1 MKKLL
6 LLLIFG
12 VSAAYAQIEKMNI
25 YTDNS
30 PNPQAISIID
40 INMITFADEQMIVN
54 TKDGDQQFSIEA
66 VDKINFTPASL
77 NIEVYFNMHNGQVI
91 TYKTSEFDDLLFVTT
106 ITSVKDNGESY
117 PGEVSFTKGSPNPF
131 SEKIDI
137 EFNLEKP
144 GFVEATITDING
156 KLLKSLLNDN
166 LDKGTHSMMWDGLSS
181 EGIRV
186 SPGSYICSVRLNNIV
201 VSKKLIFVK

>member
-66 VDKINFTPASL
+66 IDKINFTPASL

-91 TYKTSEFDDLLFVTT
+91 TYKTSEFDELKFA
-106 ITSVKDNGESY
+106 IINSVKDNGESF
-117 PGEVSFTKGSPNPF
+117 PGEVSFTKGAPNPF
-131 SEKIDI
+131 SEKIDL
-137 EFNLEKP
+137 EFLLEKP
-144 GFVEATITDING
+144 GYVEASITDING
-156 KLLKSLLNDN
+156 RLLKTLLSNN
-166 LDKGTHSMMWDGLSS
+166 LDKGIHSLMWDGLSID
-181 EGIRV
+181 GVNV
-186 SPGSYICSVRLNNIV
+186 SPGSYICTIRLNNIV
-201 VSKKLIFVK
+201 VSKKLIFVN